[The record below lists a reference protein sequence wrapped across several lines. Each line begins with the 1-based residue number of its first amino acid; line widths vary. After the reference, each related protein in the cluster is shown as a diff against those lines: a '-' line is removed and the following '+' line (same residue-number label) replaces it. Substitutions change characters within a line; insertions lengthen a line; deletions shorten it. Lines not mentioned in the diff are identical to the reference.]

1 MRERQG
7 LFRIGLGY
15 IDHWMHEPE
24 HWTVS
29 DKEGRALADLD
40 EALRRLVGK
49 RDSVETARRAFMPAS
64 SLDTEPRPR
73 DDVQVALYEA
83 TQDFY
88 LNFYAALSSFV
99 SALTRFKDALG
110 EVPHTSNQKFLVWLE
125 TYALMPEIAIPL
137 LQEARQF
144 RAVLDHKA
152 SHQPYEWG
160 TTSTES
166 GTRVMLYGESS
177 RSGSIPDGALRV
189 IDGLDPDFPEDTSW
203 TFVAPDEDGVL
214 AAFAVQLNAMLM
226 RIQPYR
232 VNGVVIRHCKW
243 EPPKRADTPSSGY
256 PVFAHMA
263 GTIVDTYPLGDAM
276 PNRALTRSQKAAK
289 QKPSSHSQVGIDE
302 ILSAYF
308 DVDGLLK

>member
-1 MRERQG
+1 MTAKQG

-29 DKEGRALADLD
+29 DKEKRALADLE

-49 RDSVETARRAFMPAS
+49 RDSVETARRAFIPAS
-64 SLDTEPRPR
+64 SLDTESRPR

-88 LNFYAALSSFV
+88 LNFYATLSSFV
-99 SALTRFKDALG
+99 SVLTRFKDALG
-110 EVPHTSNQKFLVWLE
+110 DVPHTSNQKFLVWME
-125 TYALMPEIAIPL
+125 SQALMPEIAIPL

-177 RSGSIPDGALRV
+177 RNRSIPDGALRIV
-189 IDGLDPDFPEDTSW
+189 DGLDPDFPEETAW
-203 TFVAPDEDGVL
+203 TFVAPDEDRVL
-214 AAFAVQLNAMLM
+214 AALAVQLNAMLM

-232 VNGVVIRHCKW
+232 VNSVVIRHCKW
-243 EPPKRADTPSSGY
+243 EPPTRVDTPSSGY
-256 PVFAHMA
+256 PVLAHMA
-263 GTIVDTYPLGDAM
+263 GTVVESYPRGDPMRKQA
-276 PNRALTRSQKAAK
+276 PTTARRSS
-289 QKPSSHSQVGIDE
+289 KPKPLIQSQVSIDE
-302 ILSAYF
+302 ILSGYF
-308 DVDGLLK
+308 DSDGRLR